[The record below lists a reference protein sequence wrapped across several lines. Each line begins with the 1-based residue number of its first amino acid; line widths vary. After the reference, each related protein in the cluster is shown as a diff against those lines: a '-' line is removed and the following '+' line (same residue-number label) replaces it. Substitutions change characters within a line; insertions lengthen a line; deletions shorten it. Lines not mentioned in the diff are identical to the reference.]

1 MISSFSPTNAVT
13 GELPEPRISERSMRI
28 FKNWIELSLSE
39 RTQVL
44 FIVSPN
50 THKNA
55 CKTGFMRKSLSDKLD
70 SITTLNWF

>member
-39 RTQVL
+39 RNQM
-44 FIVSPN
+44 I
-50 THKNA
+50 
-55 CKTGFMRKSLSDKLD
+55 
-70 SITTLNWF
+70 